1 MSFACPKC
9 HSENTQK
16 LSIIYGAGTSGV
28 DLSTVGAG
36 VASGLGVGVAATTGK
51 TQSGLAK
58 KYAPPQKIDLFAPT
72 VALLVIGG
80 FLSIFLG
87 AVAFYIAVGIAVF
100 FVFRAVKHNT
110 KQYPAEFAKWN
121 KKFLCLRC
129 ENVFE
134 LEAK

>member
-36 VASGLGVGVAATTGK
+36 VASGFGVGAAATTGK
-51 TQSGLAK
+51 TQSHLAK
-58 KYAPPQKIDLFAPT
+58 KYAPPQKIDLFGPT

-80 FLSIFLG
+80 FLSIFFD
-87 AVAFYIAVGIAVF
+87 AIAFYIAAGIAVF
-100 FVFRAVKHNT
+100 FVIRAVKHNT
-110 KQYPAEFAKWN
+110 KEYPAKFAAWDR
-121 KKFLCLRC
+121 KFLCLRC
-129 ENVFE
+129 ENVFV
-134 LEAK
+134 LETK

>member
-36 VASGLGVGVAATTGK
+36 VASGLGVGAAATTGK
-51 TQSGLAK
+51 TQSALAK
-58 KYAPPQKIDLFAPT
+58 KYAPPQKIQLFATT

-80 FLSIFLG
+80 FFSIFFG
-87 AVAFYIAVGIAVF
+87 AAAFFIAAGIAVF
-100 FVFRAVKHNT
+100 FIFRAVKHNT
-110 KQYPAEFAKWN
+110 KQYPVEYAAWD

-134 LEAK
+134 LETK